1 MVACCAAYPHALL
14 ALDSTDDC
22 FVHAG
27 DTHAHLKTHII
38 VALVEDIHTFYI
50 FSLFWVV
57 QKRRPKTFRSRTY
70 LLFQSLHPGGH
81 LRAGW
86 EPCRSKLACTSGKD
100 VLLGST
106 SLIYIF
112 KYIYIHVCVCD
123 FCWMFIQLFW
133 MSLWI
138 YCVVK
143 LYPCDKDFYIGW
155 VLSLTAKPHQMLP

>member
-1 MVACCAAYPHALL
+1 MVARCAACPRALL

-38 VALVEDIHTFYI
+38 VALVEDIHTFGI
-50 FSLFWVV
+50 FLLFWVV

-86 EPCRSKLACTSGKD
+86 EPCRSKLACANGSGKD
-100 VLLGST
+100 VFLGST
-106 SLIYIF
+106 SPIYNIN
-112 KYIYIHVCVCD
+112 IYIHVCVIFVGCLYND
-123 FCWMFIQLFW
+123 FECL
-133 MSLWI
+133 
-138 YCVVK
+138 CG
-143 LYPCDKDFYIGW
+143 YIAWWNYILVTKTFTLVGFF
-155 VLSLTAKPHQMLP
+155 L